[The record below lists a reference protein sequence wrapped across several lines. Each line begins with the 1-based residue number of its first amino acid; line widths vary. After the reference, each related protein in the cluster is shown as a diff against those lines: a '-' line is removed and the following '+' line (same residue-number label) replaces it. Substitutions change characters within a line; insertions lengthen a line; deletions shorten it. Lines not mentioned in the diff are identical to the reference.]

1 MSLNLIKKFTSTL
14 CILAFSYL
22 SVSAQVISTRAG
34 IVKKVDG
41 EVIYR
46 CHENEN
52 DARNIVNGL
61 ALHNED
67 TIVTAES
74 SSIIMALNP
83 DSYLYVD
90 GDALIKVKNTELNKM
105 HFDIE
110 RGEIILFIR
119 SLKNGASLVIHTPP
133 GILTISKG
141 GRYRVSVG
149 KEGNTE
155 ANVFGGELHYID
167 EKDKLIKINKG
178 SQVNFIKK
186 TLLSDKKSEVYN

>member
-1 MSLNLIKKFTSTL
+1 MP
-14 CILAFSYL
+14 
-22 SVSAQVISTRAG
+22 VSAQVISTRAG
-34 IVKKVDG
+34 VVKKVDG
-41 EVIYR
+41 DVFYR
-46 CHENEN
+46 CHENKN
-52 DARNIVNGL
+52 NAQNLANGL

-155 ANVFGGELHYID
+155 ANVFGGELRYIN
-167 EKDKLIKINKG
+167 EKGELVKIKKG
-178 SQVNFIKK
+178 RQVNFV
-186 TLLSDKKSEVYN
+186 EVEKNNE